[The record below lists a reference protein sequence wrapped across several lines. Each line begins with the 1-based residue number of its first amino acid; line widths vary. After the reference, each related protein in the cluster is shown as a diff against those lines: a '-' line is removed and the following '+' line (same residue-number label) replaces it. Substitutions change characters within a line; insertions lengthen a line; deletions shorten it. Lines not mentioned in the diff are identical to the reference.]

1 MESMSLSIYWHAKAL
16 IPIYS
21 MISCKICSKDLL
33 KNPSS
38 QIKAPRDKR
47 IRNHWKKPTNCY
59 FLEGVKRSLRT
70 EIIDRYRTQEN
81 TTKIILIYYAFLWIS
96 LLFCIIIDDFDEYMP
111 TFSLSLICPFVSRDD
126 SLKTLVPALKRS
138 PVPPSLVVAAQTWKN
153 SKFTETMVFLDQ
165 NVCLCCI
172 KWQSRDLNIN
182 VNICVIFMSYVS
194 FHHYSLPSYWIHACS
209 LTFFKNSFSY
219 E

>member
-1 MESMSLSIYWHAKAL
+1 MCQNLFFFYLFSIQIYGETLARLVHRGKLKTNIALGSRNMESMPLSIYWHAKAL

-70 EIIDRYRTQEN
+70 EIIDRHRTQEN
-81 TTKIILIYYAFLWIS
+81 TTEIILIYYAFLWIS
-96 LLFCIIIDDFDEYMP
+96 LLFCIIIDDFDE
-111 TFSLSLICPFVSRDD
+111 CQPF
-126 SLKTLVPALKRS
+126 L
-138 PVPPSLVVAAQTWKN
+138 
-153 SKFTETMVFLDQ
+153 
-165 NVCLCCI
+165 CL
-172 KWQSRDLNIN
+172 
-182 VNICVIFMSYVS
+182 
-194 FHHYSLPSYWIHACS
+194 
-209 LTFFKNSFSY
+209 
-219 E
+219 

>member
-1 MESMSLSIYWHAKAL
+1 MEPMPLSIYWHAKAL
-16 IPIYS
+16 ISIYS

-81 TTKIILIYYAFLWIS
+81 TTEIILIYYAFLWIS
-96 LLFCIIIDDFDEYMP
+96 LVLHYYWWFWWMP

-138 PVPPSLVVAAQTWKN
+138 PVPPSLVVTAQTWKH
-153 SKFTETMVFLDQ
+153 SKFTETMVFLD
-165 NVCLCCI
+165 
-172 KWQSRDLNIN
+172 
-182 VNICVIFMSYVS
+182 
-194 FHHYSLPSYWIHACS
+194 
-209 LTFFKNSFSY
+209 
-219 E
+219 